1 MSEENLFAEVAATT
15 EATAVPQ
22 TQQPSLPEE
31 VMALVGTGK
40 KYATVEDALKS
51 VPHAQT
57 HIARLE
63 QEMQSLRERAAQAK
77 AIDDV
82 YEALAARQ
90 QSEQAPTMQAPIVD
104 ERFIDAVLERKLE
117 EQKRAEEKRANLSKV
132 KESLT
137 AKYGEKAAETFKKK
151 AEELGINEGF
161 LTDLAAKSPVAA
173 LELFGANAK
182 EKVATS
188 VPSGSINPQAFVQN
202 QQPAPPKPVMA
213 GASTSDLLSAWRAVN
228 PLNNP

>member
-1 MSEENLFAEVAATT
+1 MSEENLFAEVAATP

-82 YEALAARQ
+82 YEALTLRQ
-90 QSEQAPTMQAPIVD
+90 QDEQQVTASAPIVD

-117 EQKRAEEKRANLSKV
+117 EQKRSEEKRANMSKV
-132 KESLT
+132 RETLT
-137 AKYGEKAAETFKKK
+137 TKFGEKAAEVFKKK

-173 LELFGANAK
+173 LELFGANTK
-182 EKVATS
+182 EKVASS

-202 QQPAPPKPVMA
+202 QQPAPQKAVMA
-213 GASTSDLLSAWRAVN
+213 GASTSDLLNAWRAVN

>member
-1 MSEENLFAEVAATT
+1 MSDETLFAE
-15 EATAVPQ
+15 ATATPEAAAAPQ

-63 QEMQSLRERAAQAK
+63 QEMQELRERAAQAK

-82 YEALAARQ
+82 YEALTSRQ
-90 QSEQAPTMQAPIVD
+90 QGEQQVTASAPIVD

-117 EQKRAEEKRANLSKV
+117 EQKRAEEKRVNLSKV
-132 KESLT
+132 RESLT
-137 AKYGEKAAETFKKK
+137 TKYGEKAAEVFKKK
-151 AEELGINEGF
+151 AEELGINESF

-182 EKVATS
+182 EKVATA

-202 QQPAPPKPVMA
+202 QQPAPPKAVMA
-213 GASTSDLLSAWRAVN
+213 GASTSDLLNAWRAVN

>member
-1 MSEENLFAEVAATT
+1 MSDENLFAEVTPT
-15 EATAVPQ
+15 SEATAAPQ

-40 KYATVEDALKS
+40 KYATTEDALRS
-51 VPHAQT
+51 VPHAQA

-63 QEMQSLRERAAQAK
+63 QEMQELRERATQAK

-82 YEALAARQ
+82 YEALTSRQ
-90 QSEQAPTMQAPIVD
+90 QGEQRATASAPIVD

-117 EQKRAEEKRANLSKV
+117 EQKRAEEKKTNLSKV
-132 KESLT
+132 RESLT
-137 AKYGEKAAETFKKK
+137 SKYGEKAAEVFKKK

-161 LTDLAAKSPVAA
+161 LTDLAAKSPAAA

-182 EKVATS
+182 EKVAS
-188 VPSGSINPQAFVQN
+188 AVPSGSINPQAFAQN
-202 QQPAPPKPVMA
+202 QQSAPHKPVMA
-213 GASTSDLLSAWRAVN
+213 GASTSDLLSAWRSVN

>member
-1 MSEENLFAEVAATT
+1 MSDENLFAEATATT
-15 EATAVPQ
+15 ETTAAPQ

-40 KYATVEDALKS
+40 KYATPEDALRS
-51 VPHAQT
+51 VPHAQA

-63 QEMQSLRERAAQAK
+63 EEMRELRERAAQAK

-82 YEALAARQ
+82 YEALTSRQ
-90 QSEQAPTMQAPIVD
+90 QSEPVATTIAPVVD

-117 EQKRAEEKRANLSKV
+117 EQKRAEEKRVNLNKV
-132 KESLT
+132 KDTLT
-137 AKYGEKAAETFKKK
+137 AKFGEKAPEVFKKK

-182 EKVATS
+182 ERVAAA
-188 VPSGSINPQAFVQN
+188 VPSGSLNPQAFVQN
-202 QQPAPPKPVMA
+202 QQPAPPKAVMA

-228 PLNNP
+228 PLNNQ

>member
-1 MSEENLFAEVAATT
+1 MSDENLFAKVKPTS
-15 EATAVPQ
+15 EATAAPQ

-40 KYATVEDALKS
+40 KYATPEDALRS
-51 VPHAQT
+51 VPHAQA

-63 QEMQSLRERAAQAK
+63 QEMQELRERAAQAK

-82 YEALAARQ
+82 YEALTSRQ
-90 QSEQAPTMQAPIVD
+90 QGEQQATTSAPIVD

-117 EQKRAEEKRANLSKV
+117 EQKRAEEKKTNLSKV
-132 KESLT
+132 RESLT
-137 AKYGEKAAETFKKK
+137 SKFGEKAAEVFKKK

-161 LTDLAAKSPVAA
+161 LTDLAAKSPAAA

-182 EKVATS
+182 EKVAS
-188 VPSGSINPQAFVQN
+188 AVPSGSINPQAFAQN
-202 QQPAPPKPVMA
+202 QQPAPHKPVMA

-228 PLNNP
+228 PLNKQ

>member
-1 MSEENLFAEVAATT
+1 MSDETLFAEATATT
-15 EATAVPQ
+15 EAAAAPQ

-63 QEMQSLRERAAQAK
+63 QEMQELRERAAQAK

-82 YEALAARQ
+82 YEALTSRQ
-90 QSEQAPTMQAPIVD
+90 QGEQQVTASAPIVD

-117 EQKRAEEKRANLSKV
+117 EQKRAEEKRVNLSKV
-132 KESLT
+132 RESLT
-137 AKYGEKAAETFKKK
+137 TKYGEKAAEVFKKK
-151 AEELGINEGF
+151 AEELGINESF

-202 QQPAPPKPVMA
+202 QQPAPPKAVMA
-213 GASTSDLLSAWRAVN
+213 GASTSDLLNAWRAVN

>member
-1 MSEENLFAEVAATT
+1 MSDENLFAEVAPTS
-15 EATAVPQ
+15 EAAAVPQ

-31 VMALVGTGK
+31 VLALVGTGK
-40 KYATVEDALKS
+40 KYATTEDALRS
-51 VPHAQT
+51 VPHAQA

-63 QEMQSLRERAAQAK
+63 EEMRELRERAAQAK

-90 QSEQAPTMQAPIVD
+90 QGEQVVTAQAPIVD

-132 KESLT
+132 RESLT
-137 AKYGEKAAETFKKK
+137 SKFGEKAPEVFKKK

-182 EKVATS
+182 EKVVSA

-202 QQPAPPKPVMA
+202 QQPAPKKAVMA
-213 GASTSDLLSAWRAVN
+213 GASTSDLLNAWRAVN

>member
-1 MSEENLFAEVAATT
+1 MSDETLFAE
-15 EATAVPQ
+15 ATATPEAAAAPQ

-82 YEALAARQ
+82 YEALTSRQ
-90 QSEQAPTMQAPIVD
+90 QGEQQVTASAPIVD

-117 EQKRAEEKRANLSKV
+117 EQKRAEEKRVNLSKV
-132 KESLT
+132 RESLT
-137 AKYGEKAAETFKKK
+137 TKYGEKAAEVFKKK
-151 AEELGINEGF
+151 AEELGINESF
-161 LTDLAAKSPVAA
+161 LTDLAAKSPAAA

-182 EKVATS
+182 EKVATA

-202 QQPAPPKPVMA
+202 QQPAPPKAVMA
-213 GASTSDLLSAWRAVN
+213 GASTSDLLNAWRAVN

>member
-1 MSEENLFAEVAATT
+1 MSDENLFAEVTPT
-15 EATAVPQ
+15 SEATAAPQ

-40 KYATVEDALKS
+40 KYATPEDALRS
-51 VPHAQT
+51 VPHAQA

-63 QEMQSLRERAAQAK
+63 QEMQELRERAAQAK

-82 YEALAARQ
+82 YEALVSRQ
-90 QSEQAPTMQAPIVD
+90 QGEQVATAQAPIVD

-117 EQKRAEEKRANLSKV
+117 EQKRVEEKRANLSKV
-132 KESLT
+132 RESLT
-137 AKYGEKAAETFKKK
+137 AKFGEKAPEAFKKK

-161 LTDLAAKSPVAA
+161 LTDLAAKSPAAA

-182 EKVATS
+182 EKVTTA

-202 QQPAPPKPVMA
+202 QQPAPPKAVMA
-213 GASTSDLLSAWRAVN
+213 GASTSDLLNAWRAVN
-228 PLNNP
+228 PLNNQ

>member
-1 MSEENLFAEVAATT
+1 MSDETLFAEATATPEAA
-15 EATAVPQ
+15 AVPQ

-82 YEALAARQ
+82 YEALASRQ
-90 QSEQAPTMQAPIVD
+90 QGEQQVTASAPIVD

-117 EQKRAEEKRANLSKV
+117 EQKRAEEKRVNLNKV

-137 AKYGEKAAETFKKK
+137 TKYGEKAAEVFKKK

-161 LTDLAAKSPVAA
+161 LTDLAAKSPAAA

-182 EKVATS
+182 EKVATA

-202 QQPAPPKPVMA
+202 QQPAPPKAVMA
-213 GASTSDLLSAWRAVN
+213 GASTSDLLNAWRAVN
-228 PLNNP
+228 PLNNQ

>member
-1 MSEENLFAEVAATT
+1 MSDETLFAETTTTT
-15 EATAVPQ
+15 EVAAVPQ

-40 KYATVEDALKS
+40 KYATPEDALRS
-51 VPHAQT
+51 VPHAQA

-63 QEMQSLRERAAQAK
+63 TEMQELRERAAQAK

-82 YEALAARQ
+82 YEALTSRQ
-90 QSEQAPTMQAPIVD
+90 QSEPMATTIAPVVD

-117 EQKRAEEKRANLSKV
+117 EQKRAEEKRVNLGKV
-132 KESLT
+132 KDTLT
-137 AKYGEKAAETFKKK
+137 AKFGDKAPEVFKKK

-182 EKVATS
+182 EKVATA

-202 QQPAPPKPVMA
+202 QQPAPPKAVMA
-213 GASTSDLLSAWRAVN
+213 GASTSDLLNAWRAVN
-228 PLNNP
+228 PLNNQ

>member
-1 MSEENLFAEVAATT
+1 MSDENLFAEVKPTSETTAA
-15 EATAVPQ
+15 PQ

-40 KYATVEDALKS
+40 KYATPEDALRS
-51 VPHAQT
+51 VPHAQA

-63 QEMQSLRERAAQAK
+63 TEMQELRERATQAK

-82 YEALAARQ
+82 YEALVSRQ
-90 QSEQAPTMQAPIVD
+90 QSEPMTTTIAPVVD

-117 EQKRAEEKRANLSKV
+117 EQKRAEEKRVNLGKV
-132 KESLT
+132 KDTLT
-137 AKYGEKAAETFKKK
+137 AKFGDKAPEVFKKK

-182 EKVATS
+182 EKVAS
-188 VPSGSINPQAFVQN
+188 AVPSGSINPQAFVQN
-202 QQPAPPKPVMA
+202 QQPAPPKAVMA
-213 GASTSDLLSAWRAVN
+213 GASTSDLLNAWRAVN
-228 PLNNP
+228 PLNNQ

>member
-1 MSEENLFAEVAATT
+1 MSEENLFAEATATT
-15 EATAVPQ
+15 ETPAAPQ

-31 VMALVGTGK
+31 VLALVGTGK
-40 KYATVEDALKS
+40 KYATAEEALKS
-51 VPHAQT
+51 VPHAQA

-63 QEMQSLRERAAQAK
+63 QEMQELRERAAQAK

-82 YEALAARQ
+82 YEALTARQ
-90 QSEQAPTMQAPIVD
+90 QSETMATTIPPVVD

-132 KESLT
+132 KETLT
-137 AKYGEKAAETFKKK
+137 AKFGEKAPEVFKKK

-182 EKVATS
+182 EKVATA

-202 QQPAPPKPVMA
+202 QQPAPPKAVMA

-228 PLNNP
+228 PLNNQ

>member
-1 MSEENLFAEVAATT
+1 MSEENLFAEAPATT
-15 EATAVPQ
+15 ETPALPQ

-40 KYATVEDALKS
+40 KYATVDDALKS
-51 VPHAQT
+51 VPHAQS

-63 QEMQSLRERAAQAK
+63 QEMQELRERAAQAK

-82 YEALAARQ
+82 YEALTSRQ
-90 QSEQAPTMQAPIVD
+90 QSESVATTIAPVVD

-117 EQKRAEEKRANLSKV
+117 EQKRAEEKRVNLSKV
-132 KESLT
+132 KDTLT
-137 AKYGEKAAETFKKK
+137 AKFGEKAPEVFKKK

-182 EKVATS
+182 EKVAS
-188 VPSGSINPQAFVQN
+188 AVPSGSINPQAFVQN
-202 QQPAPPKPVMA
+202 QQPAPPKAVMA
-213 GASTSDLLSAWRAVN
+213 GASTSDLLNAWRAVN
-228 PLNNP
+228 PLNNQ

>member
-1 MSEENLFAEVAATT
+1 MSEENLFAETTATPEVAA
-15 EATAVPQ
+15 APQ

-82 YEALAARQ
+82 YEALTSRQ
-90 QSEQAPTMQAPIVD
+90 QGEQQVTASAPIVD

-117 EQKRAEEKRANLSKV
+117 EQKRAEEKRVNLNKV

-137 AKYGEKAAETFKKK
+137 SKYGEKAAEVFKKK
-151 AEELGINEGF
+151 AEELGINESF
-161 LTDLAAKSPVAA
+161 LTDLAAKSPTAA

-202 QQPAPPKPVMA
+202 QQPAPPKAVMA
-213 GASTSDLLSAWRAVN
+213 GASTSDLLNAWRAVN
-228 PLNNP
+228 PLNNQ

>member
-1 MSEENLFAEVAATT
+1 MSEENLFAE
-15 EATAVPQ
+15 ATATPEAAAAPQ

-82 YEALAARQ
+82 YEALTSRQ
-90 QSEQAPTMQAPIVD
+90 QGEQQVTASAPIVD

-117 EQKRAEEKRANLSKV
+117 EQKRAEEKRVNLSKV
-132 KESLT
+132 RESLT
-137 AKYGEKAAETFKKK
+137 TKYGEKAAEVFKKK
-151 AEELGINEGF
+151 AEELGINESF
-161 LTDLAAKSPVAA
+161 LTDLAAKSPAAA

-182 EKVATS
+182 EKVATA

-213 GASTSDLLSAWRAVN
+213 GASTSDLLSAWRAVS

>member
-1 MSEENLFAEVAATT
+1 MSEENLFAE
-15 EATAVPQ
+15 ATATPEAAAAPQ

-82 YEALAARQ
+82 YEALTSRQ
-90 QSEQAPTMQAPIVD
+90 QGEQQVTASAPIVD

-117 EQKRAEEKRANLSKV
+117 EQKRAEEKRVNLSKV
-132 KESLT
+132 RESLT
-137 AKYGEKAAETFKKK
+137 TKYGEKAAEVFKKK
-151 AEELGINEGF
+151 AEELGINESF

-182 EKVATS
+182 EKVATA

-202 QQPAPPKPVMA
+202 QQPAPPKAVMA
-213 GASTSDLLSAWRAVN
+213 GASTSDLLNAWRAVN

>member
-1 MSEENLFAEVAATT
+1 MSEENLFAEDTATT
-15 EATAVPQ
+15 ETPAAPQ

-31 VMALVGTGK
+31 VLALVGTGK
-40 KYATVEDALKS
+40 KYATPEDALRS
-51 VPHAQT
+51 VPHAQA

-63 QEMQSLRERAAQAK
+63 EEMRELRERAAQAK

-82 YEALAARQ
+82 YEALTSRQ
-90 QSEQAPTMQAPIVD
+90 QSESVATTIAPVVD

-117 EQKRAEEKRANLSKV
+117 EQKRAEEKRVNLNKV
-132 KESLT
+132 KDTLT
-137 AKYGEKAAETFKKK
+137 AKFGEKAPEVFKKK

-182 EKVATS
+182 EKVSTA

-202 QQPAPPKPVMA
+202 QQPAPPKAVMA

>member
-1 MSEENLFAEVAATT
+1 MSEENLFAETTATPEVAA
-15 EATAVPQ
+15 APQ

-82 YEALAARQ
+82 YEALTSRQ
-90 QSEQAPTMQAPIVD
+90 QGEQQVTASAPIVD

-117 EQKRAEEKRANLSKV
+117 EQKRAEEKRVNLNKV

-137 AKYGEKAAETFKKK
+137 TKYGEKAAEVFKKK

-161 LTDLAAKSPVAA
+161 LTDLAAKSPAAA

-202 QQPAPPKPVMA
+202 QQPAPPKAVMA
-213 GASTSDLLSAWRAVN
+213 GASTSDLLNAWRAVN
-228 PLNNP
+228 PLNNQ

>member
-1 MSEENLFAEVAATT
+1 MSDENLFAEVKPTS
-15 EATAVPQ
+15 EATAAPQ
-22 TQQPSLPEE
+22 TQQPSLPED

-40 KYATVEDALKS
+40 KYATPEDALRS
-51 VPHAQT
+51 VPHAQA

-63 QEMQSLRERAAQAK
+63 TEMQELRERAAQAR

-82 YEALAARQ
+82 YEALTSRQ
-90 QSEQAPTMQAPIVD
+90 QSEQVQTAQAPIVD

-117 EQKRAEEKRANLSKV
+117 EQKRAEEKRANMSKV
-132 KESLT
+132 KDVLT
-137 AKYGEKAAETFKKK
+137 AKFGDKAPDVFKKK

-182 EKVATS
+182 EKVAS
-188 VPSGSINPQAFVQN
+188 AVPSGSINPQAFVQN
-202 QQPAPPKPVMA
+202 QQPAPHKPVMA
-213 GASTSDLLSAWRAVN
+213 GASTSDLLSAWRSVN

>member
-1 MSEENLFAEVAATT
+1 MSEENLFAETTATPEVAA
-15 EATAVPQ
+15 APQ

-82 YEALAARQ
+82 YEALTSRQ
-90 QSEQAPTMQAPIVD
+90 QGEQQVTASAPIVD

-117 EQKRAEEKRANLSKV
+117 EQKRAEEKRVNLNKV

-137 AKYGEKAAETFKKK
+137 TKYGEKAAEVFKKK
-151 AEELGINEGF
+151 AEELGINESF
-161 LTDLAAKSPVAA
+161 LTDLAAKSPTAA

-202 QQPAPPKPVMA
+202 QQPAPPKAVMA
-213 GASTSDLLSAWRAVN
+213 GASTSDLLNAWRAVN
-228 PLNNP
+228 PLNNQ

>member
-1 MSEENLFAEVAATT
+1 MSEENLFAEVKATPDTTAA
-15 EATAVPQ
+15 PQ

-51 VPHAQT
+51 VPHAQS

-63 QEMQSLRERAAQAK
+63 TEMQELRERAAQAK

-82 YEALAARQ
+82 YEALTSRQ
-90 QSEQAPTMQAPIVD
+90 QGEQAQTMQAPIVD

-117 EQKRAEEKRANLSKV
+117 EQRRAEEKRANLSKV
-132 KESLT
+132 KETLVS
-137 AKYGEKAAETFKKK
+137 KFGDKAPDVFKKK
-151 AEELGINEGF
+151 AEELGINENF

-182 EKVATS
+182 EKVAS
-188 VPSGSINPQAFVQN
+188 AVPSGSINPQAFAQN
-202 QQPAPPKPVMA
+202 QQPNPPKAVMA
-213 GASTSDLLSAWRAVN
+213 GASTSDLLNAWRAVN
-228 PLNNP
+228 PLNNQ

>member
-1 MSEENLFAEVAATT
+1 
-15 EATAVPQ
+15 
-22 TQQPSLPEE
+22 
-31 VMALVGTGK
+31 MALVGTGK

-82 YEALAARQ
+82 YEALTSRQ
-90 QSEQAPTMQAPIVD
+90 QGEQQVTASAPIVD

-117 EQKRAEEKRANLSKV
+117 EQKRAEEKRVNLNKV

-137 AKYGEKAAETFKKK
+137 SKYGEKAAEVFKKK
-151 AEELGINEGF
+151 AEELGINESF
-161 LTDLAAKSPVAA
+161 LTDLAAKSPTAA

-202 QQPAPPKPVMA
+202 QQPAPPKAVMA
-213 GASTSDLLSAWRAVN
+213 GASTSDLLNAWRAVN
-228 PLNNP
+228 PLNNQ

>member
-1 MSEENLFAEVAATT
+1 VKKTFLPKLPATT
-15 EATAVPQ
+15 ETPALPQ
-22 TQQPSLPEE
+22 TQQSSLPEE

-40 KYATVEDALKS
+40 KYATTEDALKS
-51 VPHAQT
+51 VPHAQA

-63 QEMQSLRERAAQAK
+63 TEMQELRERAAQAK

-82 YEALAARQ
+82 YEALTSRQ
-90 QSEQAPTMQAPIVD
+90 QSEPTATAQAPIVD

-117 EQKRAEEKRANLSKV
+117 EQKRSEEKRANLSKV
-132 KESLT
+132 RESLT

-161 LTDLAAKSPVAA
+161 LTDLAAKSPAAA

-182 EKVATS
+182 EKVATAS
-188 VPSGSINPQAFVQN
+188 PSGSINPQAFVQN
-202 QQPAPPKPVMA
+202 QQPAPPKAVMA

>member
-1 MSEENLFAEVAATT
+1 MSEENLFAETTATT
-15 EATAVPQ
+15 EVAAAPQ

-82 YEALAARQ
+82 YEALTSRQ
-90 QSEQAPTMQAPIVD
+90 QGEQQVTASAPIVD

-117 EQKRAEEKRANLSKV
+117 EQKRAEEKRVNLNKV

-137 AKYGEKAAETFKKK
+137 TKYGEKAAEVFKKK

-161 LTDLAAKSPVAA
+161 LTDLAAKSPTAA

-202 QQPAPPKPVMA
+202 QQPAPPKAVMA
-213 GASTSDLLSAWRAVN
+213 GASTSDLLNAWRAVN
-228 PLNNP
+228 PLNNQ

>member
-1 MSEENLFAEVAATT
+1 MSDETLFAE
-15 EATAVPQ
+15 ATATPEAAAAPQ

-63 QEMQSLRERAAQAK
+63 QEMQELRERAAQAK

-82 YEALAARQ
+82 YEALTSRQ
-90 QSEQAPTMQAPIVD
+90 QGEQQVTASAPIVD

-117 EQKRAEEKRANLSKV
+117 EQKRAEEKRVNLSKV
-132 KESLT
+132 RESLT
-137 AKYGEKAAETFKKK
+137 TKYGEKAAEVFKKK
-151 AEELGINEGF
+151 AEELGINESF

-202 QQPAPPKPVMA
+202 QQPAPPKAVMA
-213 GASTSDLLSAWRAVN
+213 GASTSDLLNAWRAVN

>member
-1 MSEENLFAEVAATT
+1 MSDENLFAEVTPT
-15 EATAVPQ
+15 SEATAAPQ

-40 KYATVEDALKS
+40 KYATPEDALRS
-51 VPHAQT
+51 VPHAQA

-63 QEMQSLRERAAQAK
+63 QEMQELRERAAQAK

-82 YEALAARQ
+82 YEALVSRQ
-90 QSEQAPTMQAPIVD
+90 QGEQVATAQAPIVD

-117 EQKRAEEKRANLSKV
+117 EQKRAEEKRVNLNKV
-132 KESLT
+132 RESLT
-137 AKYGEKAAETFKKK
+137 AKFGEKAPEAFKKK

-161 LTDLAAKSPVAA
+161 LTDLAAKSPAAA

-182 EKVATS
+182 EKVTTA

-202 QQPAPPKPVMA
+202 QQPAPPKAVMA
-213 GASTSDLLSAWRAVN
+213 GASTSDLLNAWRAVN
-228 PLNNP
+228 PLNNQ